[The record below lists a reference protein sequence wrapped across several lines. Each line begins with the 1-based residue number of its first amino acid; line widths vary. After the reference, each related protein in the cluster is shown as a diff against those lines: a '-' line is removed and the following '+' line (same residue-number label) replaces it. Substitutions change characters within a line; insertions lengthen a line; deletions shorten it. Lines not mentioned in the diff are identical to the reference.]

1 MNAVKTKPIYEVI
14 HLPVSKIE
22 GNTKPKVP
30 PLDDQVFVINVSLT
44 KGSMSV
50 FVINTETLGEA
61 LKILRDHNPNYDFIG
76 CSMRKICP
84 TKWKCYNVA
93 SDVTIEKMLYVDLVL
108 KMKTK

>member
-1 MNAVKTKPIYEVI
+1 MNAVKTKTIHEVI
-14 HLPVSKIE
+14 HLPVSKIK
-22 GNTKPKVP
+22 GDTKPKTP

-61 LKILRDHNPNYDFIG
+61 LKILRDYNPSYDFIG

-93 SDVTIEKMLYVDLVL
+93 SDVTIEKILYADLVL
-108 KMKTK
+108 KMRTK